1 MNVTEKQTKVFKIS
15 SEASSSFNYLGLNVK
30 QDQDRKEITLA
41 CLIILNSYNLQM
53 LTEVY
58 AMKESQI
65 KRRSQYFVQFGV
77 CLGSPVK
84 VDQI

>member
-15 SEASSSFNYLGLNVK
+15 SEASSSFNYLGLNIK
-30 QDQDRKEITLA
+30 QDQDSKEITLA

-77 CLGSPVK
+77 CLG
-84 VDQI
+84 

>member
-15 SEASSSFNYLGLNVK
+15 SEVSSSFNYLGLNVK
-30 QDQDRKEITLA
+30 QDQDSKEITLA

-77 CLGSPVK
+77 CLG
-84 VDQI
+84 

>member
-15 SEASSSFNYLGLNVK
+15 SEASSSFNYLGLNIK
-30 QDQDRKEITLA
+30 QDQDSKEITLA
-41 CLIILNSYNLQM
+41 CLIILNSCNLQM

-77 CLGSPVK
+77 CLG
-84 VDQI
+84 

>member
-15 SEASSSFNYLGLNVK
+15 SEVSSSFNYLGLNVK
-30 QDQDRKEITLA
+30 QDQDSKEITLA

-65 KRRSQYFVQFGV
+65 KRRS
-77 CLGSPVK
+77 
-84 VDQI
+84 

>member
-30 QDQDRKEITLA
+30 QDQDSKEITLA

-77 CLGSPVK
+77 CLG
-84 VDQI
+84 